1 MLGFYVR
8 ILCSDFMFGFYVRI
22 LCPDFMF
29 GIYVRIFLQHVRIL
43 CSEFMFI
50 FYVLFRV
57 GFMFRSLAGMTR
69 ILAVYP
75 ILQGVGLVLL
85 PPAPSKS
92 PPLKRQ
98 GMGAPDWVY
107 VLHLLAM
114 SAGRGY
120 TRYIEIGHAQR
131 VKHVCEMLLSLPVT
145 RHTVLH

>member
-1 MLGFYVR
+1 MFRFYVRILCSDFFTTCSDFMFRFYVRILCSDFMSGFYVR
-8 ILCSDFMFGFYVRI
+8 ILCSDFFTTCSDFMFGFYVQS
-22 LCPDFMF
+22 LCSYFMF
-29 GIYVRIFLQHVRIL
+29 
-43 CSEFMFI
+43 CSEFS
-50 FYVLFRV
+50 

-75 ILQGVGLVLL
+75 ILQGVAWFSS

-114 SAGRGY
+114 SAGRG
-120 TRYIEIGHAQR
+120 
-131 VKHVCEMLLSLPVT
+131 
-145 RHTVLH
+145 LHPLH